1 MGLGLC
7 LPQSLSCHPHPRV
20 PCLSPM
26 LISTSPKALGLLL
39 AHTIMAVTGRCSAA
53 CREDASGHKLP
64 ALPPGASSWQEVFTA
79 QAVGEAGR
87 RGHK

>member
-7 LPQSLSCHPHPRV
+7 HLQSLSCHPHPQV

-26 LISTSPKALGLLL
+26 LISTSPKAPDLLL
-39 AHTIMAVTGRCSAA
+39 AHTIMAVTGHCSVTR
-53 CREDASGHKLP
+53 REDASGHKLP
-64 ALPPGASSWQEVFTA
+64 ALPLGASSWQEVFTSR
-79 QAVGEAGR
+79 AVGEAGR